1 MADFCLQCAND
12 LFGSEDA
19 PVKSD
24 FYGLLSEEDFY
35 KGYLLP
41 VLCEG
46 CGYIYVDS
54 QGKRSKFKTYDSD
67 ETDKKQTGRSSG
79 VDSPHLRGL

>member
-24 FYGLLSEEDFY
+24 FHGQLSKEAFY
-35 KGYLLP
+35 EGFLLP

-46 CGYIYVDS
+46 CGYIYVDP
-54 QGKRSKFKTYDSD
+54 QGKNTKFKTCKTNEIEKKTGKSRRV
-67 ETDKKQTGRSSG
+67 DKSN
-79 VDSPHLRGL
+79 L

>member
-1 MADFCLQCAND
+1 MADFCLQCANE

-24 FYGLLSEEDFY
+24 FNELLSKENFDE
-35 KGYLLP
+35 GYLLP

-46 CGYIYVDS
+46 CGPIYVDS
-54 QGKRSKFKTYDSD
+54 RGKRATFDNYMTDNKNIEIHENASERKKSD
-67 ETDKKQTGRSSG
+67 
-79 VDSPHLRGL
+79 

>member
-1 MADFCLQCAND
+1 MADFCWQCSQD
-12 LFGSEDA
+12 MFGSPDA

-24 FYGLLSEEDFY
+24 FHGLLSKEDFY

-46 CGYIYVDS
+46 CGYIHVDPLGRRS
-54 QGKRSKFKTYDSD
+54 EFKEDAKDAHAEEKDGKSIRPDS
-67 ETDKKQTGRSSG
+67 
-79 VDSPHLRGL
+79 